1 MTDVSDDYD
10 PNVSSRLQFL
20 REQISLLFKSQ
31 MRYSAEVLI
40 IAFRFFA
47 ISASVYRRLRSTVLS
62 LPHVSYLKRL
72 SSVFSLSGELNDS
85 SHCEYLKQKAGLL
98 QPHER
103 HVILLLDEIYVAPKT
118 SFKGGCLSGM
128 AANSP
133 LEQASTVQTFMLC
146 SLLSPNKDVAAMVP
160 VKNLTA
166 AYLRDCTQRVIR
178 MLESAGYL
186 VFCLISDNNRVNR
199 NMFTEMCGGSLRPYV
214 QHPCSADRKL
224 FFLFDSVHLL
234 KCVRNNWL
242 GQCDSEN
249 TFLFPDM
256 NTDNVL
262 KASFSHL
269 RKLYESEKDSL
280 VKTAPGLSSRV
291 LYPSNIERQN
301 VKSVLKVFD
310 EKTIAGLQLFGA
322 QNKVDVTGTGKFLE
336 IVLRLW
342 KILNVKST
350 GKGLHKRDSDSDPIR
365 SVDAINVGYLE
376 QVHQWLIKWDSLN
389 QKVRHGRLSNE
400 TMFALKHT
408 VATFIELIAF
418 LFTDIGVSYVLTG
431 KFQTDCLEFRFSQYR
446 QSSGANYNVSVQ
458 ELKESEKK
466 LKIVSML
473 HVMSAAKGKISL
485 KDFLLKSSTSED
497 VEDRDD
503 ASAEIDSGIS
513 AFLPALATCD
523 DIELTVSETQSLQY
537 SLQAMWATKLF
548 ANCRVICVEVNWCV
562 TKHCS
567 TT

>member
-1 MTDVSDDYD
+1 
-10 PNVSSRLQFL
+10 
-20 REQISLLFKSQ
+20 
-31 MRYSAEVLI
+31 
-40 IAFRFFA
+40 
-47 ISASVYRRLRSTVLS
+47 
-62 LPHVSYLKRL
+62 
-72 SSVFSLSGELNDS
+72 
-85 SHCEYLKQKAGLL
+85 
-98 QPHER
+98 
-103 HVILLLDEIYVAPKT
+103 
-118 SFKGGCLSGM
+118 
-128 AANSP
+128 
-133 LEQASTVQTFMLC
+133 
-146 SLLSPNKDVAAMVP
+146 
-160 VKNLTA
+160 
-166 AYLRDCTQRVIR
+166 
-178 MLESAGYL
+178 
-186 VFCLISDNNRVNR
+186 
-199 NMFTEMCGGSLRPYV
+199 
-214 QHPCSADRKL
+214 
-224 FFLFDSVHLL
+224 
-234 KCVRNNWL
+234 
-242 GQCDSEN
+242 
-249 TFLFPDM
+249 
-256 NTDNVL
+256 
-262 KASFSHL
+262 
-269 RKLYESEKDSL
+269 
-280 VKTAPGLSSRV
+280 

-310 EKTIAGLQLFGA
+310 EKTIAGQQLFGA

-365 SVDAINVGYLE
+365 SVDANNVGYLE

-497 VEDRDD
+497 IEDRDD
-503 ASAEIDSGIS
+503 ASAESSGIS

-523 DIELTVSETQSLQY
+523 DIELTVSETQSLVFIAGYVGYKVARKLSCDLCRGELVCDKTLQY
-537 SLQAMWATKLF
+537 DLSSVDFTYLSDLDRGGLRWPTDFLLEVVTQVFLVF
-548 ANCRVICVEVNWCV
+548 RVIVSKDYEVQFLTCNNQKSVLQQLATERLIDCGTTV
-562 TKHCS
+562 GECTCGTTMHKLANMTMSYIINICLNNYCKQAADKNKVSKQSKSLRKLS
-567 TT
+567 TLCK

>member
-1 MTDVSDDYD
+1 MTDVSDDYRYD

-85 SHCEYLKQKAGLL
+85 SHCEYLKQKAGLR

-224 FFLFDSVHLL
+224 FFYSI
-234 KCVRNNWL
+234 
-242 GQCDSEN
+242 
-249 TFLFPDM
+249 
-256 NTDNVL
+256 
-262 KASFSHL
+262 
-269 RKLYESEKDSL
+269 LY
-280 VKTAPGLSSRV
+280 
-291 LYPSNIERQN
+291 
-301 VKSVLKVFD
+301 
-310 EKTIAGLQLFGA
+310 
-322 QNKVDVTGTGKFLE
+322 
-336 IVLRLW
+336 
-342 KILNVKST
+342 
-350 GKGLHKRDSDSDPIR
+350 
-365 SVDAINVGYLE
+365 
-376 QVHQWLIKWDSLN
+376 
-389 QKVRHGRLSNE
+389 
-400 TMFALKHT
+400 
-408 VATFIELIAF
+408 
-418 LFTDIGVSYVLTG
+418 
-431 KFQTDCLEFRFSQYR
+431 
-446 QSSGANYNVSVQ
+446 
-458 ELKESEKK
+458 
-466 LKIVSML
+466 
-473 HVMSAAKGKISL
+473 
-485 KDFLLKSSTSED
+485 
-497 VEDRDD
+497 
-503 ASAEIDSGIS
+503 
-513 AFLPALATCD
+513 
-523 DIELTVSETQSLQY
+523 
-537 SLQAMWATKLF
+537 
-548 ANCRVICVEVNWCV
+548 IC
-562 TKHCS
+562 
-567 TT
+567 